1 MKKKTGLNNKHV
13 TVIVAI
19 SAMSFCAISCSK
31 KNAAPAEAKRAYPY
45 AIAAT
50 VGMVADIVTQVA
62 GDKATVNGVIGTG
75 VDPHL
80 YKPTRNDVAAFMNAD
95 VVFYSGLMLEGKM
108 ADTLIKVGRSKKVY
122 AVTELV
128 NEATL
133 LEPEEFQG
141 HYDPHLWMDVSG
153 WMEAVQAVAKSLGE
167 YDAANAETY
176 SSNAARYNEELKKL
190 HEYAKRCIASV
201 PERSRVLITAHDAFN
216 YFGRAYG
223 IEVRGIQ
230 GLSTESEAG
239 LEDIRQIVDLIV
251 SRDVQAVF
259 VESSVSRKNV
269 LALVEGASARG
280 SKVRIGGELF
290 SDAMG
295 HSGTYEGTY
304 VGMIDHNATV
314 ITRALG
320 GEAPEGGMNGR
331 LTLKH
336 E

>member
-1 MKKKTGLNNKHV
+1 M
-13 TVIVAI
+13 IIAI
-19 SAMSFCAISCSK
+19 AAMSLSGISCSK
-31 KNAAPAEAKRAYPY
+31 KKDAPAEAKHAYPY

-50 VGMVADIVTQVA
+50 VGMVADIVNQVA

-95 VVFYSGLMLEGKM
+95 VIFYSGLMLEGKM

-128 NEATL
+128 NKATL
-133 LEPEEFQG
+133 LEPEEFKG

-153 WMEAVQAVAKSLGE
+153 WIEAVQAVAKSLSE
-167 YDAANAETY
+167 YDPSNAQTY
-176 SSNAARYNEELKKL
+176 SKNAARYSEELKKL

-201 PERSRVLITAHDAFN
+201 PEHSRVLITAHDAFN

-230 GLSTESEAG
+230 GISTESEAG

-304 VGMIDHNATV
+304 VGMLDHNATV

-320 GEAPEGGMNGR
+320 GEAPEGGMNGK

>member
-1 MKKKTGLNNKHV
+1 MKTRNRLV
-13 TVIVAI
+13 VRLVMAPIAI
-19 SAMSFCAISCSK
+19 ATMALSGASCS
-31 KNAAPAEAKRAYPY
+31 NENTVLSLENRTYPY
-45 AIAAT
+45 KIAAT
-50 VGMVADIVTQVA
+50 VGMVADIVAQVA
-62 GDKATVNGVIGTG
+62 GDKATVNGIIGTG

-80 YKPTRNDVAAFMNAD
+80 YKPTRNDVSEFMDAD

-108 ADTLIKVGRSKKVY
+108 TDPLIKVGRSKKVY

-128 NEATL
+128 DEATL
-133 LEPEEFQG
+133 LEPEEFAG

-153 WMEAVQAVAKSLGE
+153 WMEAVTAVAQSLAE
-167 YDAANAETY
+167 YDPVHSQPYKQNAQ
-176 SSNAARYNEELKKL
+176 RYNVQLKEL
-190 HEYAKRCIASV
+190 HEYAQRSIASI
-201 PERSRVLITAHDAFN
+201 PKQSRVLVTAHDAFN
-216 YFGRAYG
+216 YFGQAYD

-230 GLSTESEAG
+230 GISTESEAG

-251 SRDVQAVF
+251 ARGVKAVF

-269 LALVEGASARG
+269 LALQEGVAARG
-280 SKVRIGGELF
+280 REVVIGGELF

-304 VGMIDHNATV
+304 IGMIDHNVTV
-314 ITRALG
+314 IARALG
-320 GEAPEGGMNGR
+320 GEAPELGMNGK